1 MTEPAADVSS
11 QRVFEADLHVTMS
24 NCREGLGLLPMI
36 KAIRWL
42 CVIAVVTFTMLTIV
56 DVESTETEYLV
67 TTVWLPIIVL
77 SFLLGFV
84 PDLLAWHNWR
94 TAPSD
99 GYRLRLDAEHIAY
112 TGTEAST
119 TYTWPLV
126 RKAVETGSA
135 FHLVIRLGG
144 TTAVCIFPKSA
155 FPLEDHA
162 AIRDLIASKVDK
174 FRRR

>member
-1 MTEPAADVSS
+1 MSEPTADVSA
-11 QRVFEADLHVTMS
+11 QRVFEAELHLTMS
-24 NCREGLGLLPMI
+24 NYREGLGLLPTT

-42 CVIAVVTFTMLTIV
+42 SVIIVIASTVLTIIH
-56 DVESTETEYLV
+56 VESTGTEYV
-67 TTVWLPIIVL
+67 ATTIWLPIIVL

-84 PDLLAWHNWR
+84 PDLLAWHHWR
-94 TAPSD
+94 TALSD
-99 GYRLRLDAEHIAY
+99 GYRLRLDTEHIAY

-119 TYTWPLV
+119 SYTWPLV

-162 AIRDLIASKVDK
+162 AIRELITTKVGK
-174 FRRR
+174 LHRR

>member
-1 MTEPAADVSS
+1 VSEPVADVSA
-11 QRVFEADLHVTMS
+11 QRVFEADLHLTMS
-24 NCREGLGLLPMI
+24 NCREGLGLLPAI

-42 CVIAVVTFTMLTIV
+42 SVFVVVAFTVLTIV
-56 DVESTETEYLV
+56 HVESTETDYLV
-67 TTVWLPIIVL
+67 STVWLPIIVL

-94 TAPSD
+94 SAPSD

-126 RKAVETGSA
+126 RKAVETRSA

-162 AIRDLIASKVDK
+162 AIGDLIASKVDT

>member
-1 MTEPAADVSS
+1 MNGPAADVST
-11 QRVFEADLHVTMS
+11 RPVFEADLYLTVS

-42 CVIAVVTFTMLTIV
+42 SAIVVVAFTALTLV
-56 DVESTETEYLV
+56 HVESTETEYLV
-67 TTVWLPIIVL
+67 ATGWLPIIVL
-77 SFLLGFV
+77 SFLLGLF

-94 TAPSD
+94 SAPAD
-99 GYRLRLDAEHIAY
+99 GYRLRLDTEHIVY

-119 TYTWPLV
+119 TYTWALV

-135 FHLVIRLGG
+135 YYLVIRLGG
-144 TTAVCIFPKSA
+144 TTAVCIFPKNA
-155 FPLEDHA
+155 FPLENHA
-162 AIRDLIASKVDK
+162 PIRDLIASKVDA